1 MIPQRN
7 LSLIANALKAANGRR
22 IPEAVIERDYCLA
35 WFLVG
40 LAGHPMRDVLAF
52 KGGTALRRCYFGDYR
67 FSEDLDFT
75 LMQPIDFA
83 GIRKGLDEIFAVV
96 EKESGIKMAFDR
108 EDKDSHQ
115 NCYTFYLR
123 YQGPLPAANDVKVD
137 ITIKE
142 QVCFDLVEVPIL
154 KPYEL
159 YADLPENRT
168 IKAYDLREIAVE
180 KLAALTDKAR
190 NEPRDLYDLWYLLTY
205 ADLSF
210 ELLHGELEA
219 KLKFRARPLKGMADM
234 LAAKRD
240 RLEKLWTT
248 RLAHQMSELP
258 EFDGVF
264 RTVHRA
270 VREANL

>member
-1 MIPQRN
+1 MLYFLP
-7 LSLIANALKAANGRR
+7 SLPRPVAGR
-22 IPEAVIERDYCLA
+22 
-35 WFLVG
+35 
-40 LAGHPMRDVLAF
+40 
-52 KGGTALRRCYFGDYR
+52 
-67 FSEDLDFT
+67 
-75 LMQPIDFA
+75 
-83 GIRKGLDEIFAVV
+83 
-96 EKESGIKMAFDR
+96 
-108 EDKDSHQ
+108 
-115 NCYTFYLR
+115 
-123 YQGPLPAANDVKVD
+123 NDVKS
-137 ITIKE
+137 ISRSRSKCASTWSR
-142 QVCFDLVEVPIL
+142 VPIL

-210 ELLHGELEA
+210 ESSA
-219 KLKFRARPLKGMADM
+219 RRAGGKAQNFATGHSRGWQTM

-248 RLAHQMSELP
+248 RLAHPMSELP